1 MGCGKIEGVLGV
13 GAFNLD
19 FKEDKKKVQEKKKT
33 LV

>member
-1 MGCGKIEGVLGV
+1 MRKNRGDV